1 MTLFDER
8 PKGAKS
14 VPFEDSDTQPEKT
27 DRLRTQSPS
36 TFVKRPMRER
46 TGGGPVIFV
55 GVRSGRAASKR
66 ERETETDPGPKERS

>member
-8 PKGAKS
+8 PQGPKGD
-14 VPFEDSDTQPEKT
+14 PFEHSDVQAEKT
-27 DRLRTQSPS
+27 HRFRIKTSS

-55 GVRSGRAASKR
+55 GVRSGLSER
-66 ERETETDPGPKERS
+66 EREAETEPTA